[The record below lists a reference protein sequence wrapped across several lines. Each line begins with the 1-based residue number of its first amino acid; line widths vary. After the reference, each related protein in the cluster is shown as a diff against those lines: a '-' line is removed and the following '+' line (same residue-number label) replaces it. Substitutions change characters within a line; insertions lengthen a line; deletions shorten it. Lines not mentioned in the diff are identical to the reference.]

1 MALRGGNFNNT
12 NNAGVGSLNLNNER
26 GNSNNN
32 IGGGLDYLHSEKHT
46 AQGPCGSAQKIRDT
60 FPTVTVK

>member
-12 NNAGVGSLNLNNER
+12 NSAGVRSLNLNNDR

-32 IGGGLDYLHSEKHT
+32 IGAGLDYLRS
-46 AQGPCGSAQKIRDT
+46 QSAT
-60 FPTVTVK
+60 PTGGARAHRR